1 MVLRLDPVIDE
12 QRLPSWARVVH
23 RADAPAEHGRA
34 LTDAVHDGE
43 RWRDVG
49 RASTEPPAPGEQVL
63 ELRDVAVCSDGM
75 VWRDREPVVG
85 RSWGLP
91 ARSTEPP
98 AGDPAHE
105 LDGLTANGA
114 AREKAFG
121 HWLLHRLPRLHTLRT
136 RTEAHR
142 VIGIAPPWDDRPL
155 YAAAGFAAEPPALL
169 ARDHRE
175 WARVDRLLL
184 ASHAA
189 QPGGDRR
196 IDRARLDRLI
206 ARLDEHW
213 ASDLADPPRTL
224 DLYVTR
230 RQRPNERSG
239 CRNAADLERF
249 FADQGC
255 MVVYPP
261 DLPLAQQFALFR
273 RARTVVGEFGSG
285 TIWAMVSGPGT
296 LVLQVTSSAGTGRLA
311 YDPARRS
318 WSRAIADARGQH
330 YGQVIA
336 SPELTERDWT
346 ADLDTV
352 RRAWATRPETI
363 APHLPR

>member
-12 QRLPSWARVVH
+12 RLLPSWARLVY

-34 LTDAVHDGE
+34 PTDAMHDGK

-49 RASTEPPAPGEQVL
+49 RESAAPPAPGEQVL
-63 ELRDVAVCSDGM
+63 ELHDVAVSSDGT
-75 VWRDREPVVG
+75 VWRGGEPVVG

-91 ARSTEPP
+91 ARPAQPPVGEPV
-98 AGDPAHE
+98 HE
-105 LDGLTANGA
+105 LAGLTATA
-114 AREKAFG
+114 ASREKAFG

-136 RTEAHR
+136 RMGPPH
-142 VIGIAPPWDDRPL
+142 VIGTELPWDDRAL
-155 YAAAGFAAEPPALL
+155 YAAAGFTAERTSLL
-169 ARDHRE
+169 AREHPE
-175 WARVDRLLL
+175 WARVERLLI
-184 ASHAA
+184 ASQAA
-189 QPGGDRR
+189 RPGGDRR
-196 IDRARLDRLI
+196 IDSARLDRLI
-206 ARLDEHW
+206 AHLDAHW
-213 ASDLADPPRTL
+213 ATALDDPPRSL

-230 RQRPNERSG
+230 RERPGERSG
-239 CRNAADLERF
+239 CRNAASLEQF
-249 FADQGC
+249 FADRGC
-255 MVVYPP
+255 TVIYPP
-261 DLPLAQQFALFR
+261 DLALPEQFALFR

-296 LVLQVTSSAGTGRLA
+296 SVLQVTSSAGTGRRA

-336 SPELTERDWT
+336 SPELSERGWT
-346 ADLDTV
+346 ADVDVV
-352 RRAWATRPETI
+352 RRAWETRPETI